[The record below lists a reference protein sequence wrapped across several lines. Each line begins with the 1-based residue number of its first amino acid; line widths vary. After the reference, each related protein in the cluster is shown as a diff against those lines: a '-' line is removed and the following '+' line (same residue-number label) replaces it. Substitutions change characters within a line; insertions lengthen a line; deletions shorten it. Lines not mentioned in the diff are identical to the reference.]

1 MTETNAN
8 ETKPPAA
15 PLGEEAREKTI
26 DVLCQSFARDE
37 MEVEEFEKRVELV
50 HRAETAEQLRLLL
63 ADLPT
68 AAVPVEVAASIA
80 RRTLPADRIPAR
92 SIVVGIMGEGRRSG
106 AWIPARDNRV
116 VAAMGSCQLDFRDA
130 QLGPGVTEV
139 WVFAIMGSVEIIVPP
154 DLQVD
159 CSGIGIMGA
168 FDHRQTMTSTT
179 DPEAPVIRVTGVCIM
194 GAAEVLVRY
203 PGETAREAR
212 LRLKAKEKALRRIAK
227 GK

>member
-8 ETKPPAA
+8 ENKLPAA
-15 PLGEEAREKTI
+15 PLGDEAREKTI
-26 DVLCQSFARDE
+26 DVLGQSFARDE

-50 HRAETAEQLRLLL
+50 LQAETAEQLRLVL

-68 AAVPVEVAASIA
+68 AAVPVKLEAAVP
-80 RRTLPADRIPAR
+80 RRTLPADRIPAQ
-92 SIVVGIMGEGRRSG
+92 SVVVGIMSEGRRSG
-106 AWIPARDNRV
+106 AWIPARKNWAV
-116 VAAMGSCQLDFRDA
+116 VVMGSCVLDFRDA

-139 WVFAIMGSVEIIVPP
+139 WVIAIMGSVEIIAPLDV
-154 DLQVD
+154 QVD
-159 CSGIGIMGA
+159 CSGIGIMGG
-168 FDHRQTMTSTT
+168 FDHRQPATSTT

-194 GAAEVLVRY
+194 GAANVSVRY

-212 LRLKAKEKALRRIAK
+212 LRLKAKRKALRQIAK

>member
-15 PLGEEAREKTI
+15 PLGEAAREKTI

-50 HRAETAEQLRLLL
+50 LRAETAEQLRLLL

-68 AAVPVEVAASIA
+68 AAVPVKREAAVP
-80 RRTLPADRIPAR
+80 RPTLPADRIPAH
-92 SIVVGIMGEGRRSG
+92 SMVVGIMSSGRRSG
-106 AWIPARDNRV
+106 AWIPARNNKA
-116 VAAMGSCQLDFRDA
+116 VAVMGDCKLDFRDA

-139 WVFAIMGSVEIIVPP
+139 WALAIMGNVEIIVSP

-159 CSGIGIMGA
+159 CSGIGIMGS
-168 FDHRQTMTSTT
+168 FDHRQTVTSTT

-212 LRLKAKEKALRRIAK
+212 LRLKAKRKALKQIAK

>member
-8 ETKPPAA
+8 ENKLPAA

-68 AAVPVEVAASIA
+68 AAVPVEVTAAIA
-80 RRTLPADRIPAR
+80 RRTLPADRIPAH
-92 SIVVGIMGEGRRSG
+92 SMVVGIMSEGRRSG
-106 AWIPARDNRV
+106 AWIPARKNWAV
-116 VAAMGSCQLDFRDA
+116 GVMGGCKLDFRDA

-139 WVFAIMGSVEIIVPP
+139 WVLAIMGGVEIIVSP

-159 CSGIGIMGA
+159 CSGIGIMGG
-168 FDHRQTMTSTT
+168 FDHQQTVTSTT
-179 DPEAPVIRVTGVCIM
+179 DPEAPVIRLNGVCIM
-194 GAAEVLVRY
+194 GAVEVKVRY

>member
-8 ETKPPAA
+8 ENKPPAA
-15 PLGEEAREKTI
+15 PLGQEAREKTI

-37 MEVEEFEKRVELV
+37 MEVEEFEKRTELV
-50 HRAETAEQLRLLL
+50 LRAETAAQLRLLL

-68 AAVPVEVAASIA
+68 AAVPVKREAAVPL
-80 RRTLPADRIPAR
+80 RTLPADRIPDR
-92 SIVVGIMGEGRRSG
+92 SVVVGIMSEGQRSG
-106 AWIPARDNRV
+106 AWIPAWDNRV
-116 VAAMGSCQLDFRDA
+116 VAVMGSCVLDFRDA
-130 QLGPGVTEV
+130 QLGPGVTEI
-139 WVFAIMGSVEIIVPP
+139 WVLAIMGNVEIIVPP

-168 FDHRQTMTSTT
+168 FEHQHPATSST
-179 DPEAPVIRVTGVCIM
+179 DPEAPVIRVTGVAIM
-194 GAAEVLVRY
+194 GAAEVLVRL

-212 LRLKAKEKALRRIAK
+212 LRLKAKRKALRRIAK

>member
-1 MTETNAN
+1 MTETNASEN
-8 ETKPPAA
+8 KPPAA
-15 PLGEEAREKTI
+15 PLGDEAG
-26 DVLCQSFARDE
+26 QPFARDE

-68 AAVPVEVAASIA
+68 AAVPVEVTAAVPH
-80 RRTLPADRIPAR
+80 RTLPADRIPAR
-92 SIVVGIMGEGRRSG
+92 SIVVGIMSEGRRSG
-106 AWIPARDNRV
+106 AWIPARKNWV
-116 VAAMGSCQLDFRDA
+116 VVVMGTCELDFRDA

-139 WVFAIMGSVEIIVPP
+139 WVVAIMGSVEIIVPP
-154 DLQVD
+154 DVQVD
-159 CSGIGIMGA
+159 CSGIGIMGS
-168 FDHRQTMTSTT
+168 FDHRQTVTSTT

-194 GAAEVLVRY
+194 GAAEALVRY

-212 LRLKAKEKALRRIAK
+212 LRLKAKRKALRQIAK

>member
-8 ETKPPAA
+8 ENKPPAD
-15 PLGEEAREKTI
+15 PLGQEAREKTI

-37 MEVEEFEKRVELV
+37 MEVEEFEKRIELV
-50 HRAETAEQLRLLL
+50 LRAETAEQLRLLL

-68 AAVPVEVAASIA
+68 AAVPVKREAAVP
-80 RRTLPADRIPAR
+80 RPTLPADRIPAH
-92 SIVVGIMGEGRRSG
+92 SMVVGIMSEGRRSG
-106 AWIPARDNRV
+106 AWIPARNNRV
-116 VAAMGSCQLDFRDA
+116 VGVMGSCVLDFRDA

-139 WVFAIMGSVEIIVPP
+139 WVLTIMGNVEIIVPP

-159 CSGIGIMGA
+159 CSGISIMGG
-168 FDHRQTMTSTT
+168 FDHQQPATSTT

-212 LRLKAKEKALRRIAK
+212 LRLKAKRKALKQIAK

>member
-8 ETKPPAA
+8 ENKPSAA
-15 PLGEEAREKTI
+15 PLGDEAREKTI
-26 DVLCQSFARDE
+26 DVLGQSFARDE
-37 MEVEEFEKRVELV
+37 IEVEEFEKRVELV

-68 AAVPVEVAASIA
+68 AAVPVEVTAAIA
-80 RRTLPADRIPAR
+80 RRTLPADRIPAQ
-92 SIVVGIMGEGRRSG
+92 SVVVGIMSEGRRSG
-106 AWIPARDNRV
+106 AWIPAMKNWAV
-116 VAAMGSCQLDFRDA
+116 VVMGACELDFRDA

-139 WVFAIMGSVEIIVPP
+139 WVIAIMGSVEIIVPL
-154 DLQVD
+154 DVQVD
-159 CSGIGIMGA
+159 CSGISIMGG
-168 FDHRQTMTSTT
+168 FDHPRTMTSTT

-194 GAAEVLVRY
+194 GAANVAVRY

-212 LRLKAKEKALRRIAK
+212 LRLKAKRKALRQIAK